1 MLQHCQHPRCY
12 VPTSQYNSPIPPD
25 HQNETHV
32 PLRNGTA
39 GVLGIFALL
48 KLGRFAF
55 RVRDRTR
62 LIQNRQVYVFLCH
75 LVVFVGVMSGLTAD
89 ATDPLRA
96 FESLTPCF
104 LVNATGTTYCPLSRF
119 FVSARRRPWAEAAS
133 LRSTQK
139 ASRSSVL
146 RHLISDQF
154 FSSDEVSLP
163 SRLSST

>member
-1 MLQHCQHPRCY
+1 MCLVAALSAFHVAISRSHNLTPQF
-12 VPTSQYNSPIPPD
+12 PPN

-62 LIQNRQVYVFLCH
+62 LIQNRQVYVLLCH
-75 LVVFVGVMSGLTAD
+75 LVVFIGVMSGLTAD

-104 LVNATGTTYCPLSRF
+104 LVNAAGTHTALFPDSSSQPAGAPEQKLPRF
-119 FVSARRRPWAEAAS
+119 APRRR
-133 LRSTQK
+133 LL
-139 ASRSSVL
+139 VL
-146 RHLISDQF
+146 PF
-154 FSSDEVSLP
+154 
-163 SRLSST
+163 

>member
-1 MLQHCQHPRCY
+1 MCLVAALSAFHVAISRPHNLTPQFLP
-12 VPTSQYNSPIPPD
+12 N

-32 PLRNGTA
+32 PLRSGTA

-62 LIQNRQVYVFLCH
+62 LIQNRQVYVLLCH
-75 LVVFVGVMSGLTAD
+75 LVVFIGLCRVLTAD

-104 LVNATGTTYCPLSRF
+104 LVNAPGTHTALFPILRLSPQAPLSR
-119 FVSARRRPWAEAAS
+119 SCLAS
-133 LRSTQK
+133 LHAEGFSFFGFK
-139 ASRSSVL
+139 APN
-146 RHLISDQF
+146 Q
-154 FSSDEVSLP
+154 
-163 SRLSST
+163 

>member
-1 MLQHCQHPRCY
+1 MCLVAALSAFHVTISRPHNLTPQF
-12 VPTSQYNSPIPPD
+12 PPN

-32 PLRNGTA
+32 PLKNGTF

-62 LIQNRQVYVFLCH
+62 LIQNRQVYVLLCH
-75 LVVFVGVMSGLTAD
+75 LVVFIGVMSGLAAD

-104 LVNATGTTYCPLSRF
+104 LVNDTGTHTALFPDSSSQPAGAPEQKLPRF
-119 FVSARRRPWAEAAS
+119 APRRR
-133 LRSTQK
+133 LL
-139 ASRSSVL
+139 VL
-146 RHLISDQF
+146 PF
-154 FSSDEVSLP
+154 
-163 SRLSST
+163 